1 MLLPPKIKVCGMRE
15 RTNIDSIAALAP
27 DYMGFIFYRKSPRY
41 IGEDYSPEN
50 IHHLSDEI
58 KKTGVFVNASEQEI
72 ANAVARY
79 ELNAVQLHGSESFEL
94 CLMVKQM
101 GVEVIKAF
109 QVDEDFDFSVLK
121 PYTEVCDF
129 FLFDTKTKAYGGSG
143 HKFDWSVL
151 DNYDNNKP
159 IFLSGG
165 ITQDDVADVM
175 KLKHLNIYAV
185 DINSRFEV
193 KPALKDVEKVDSF
206 IKELKNYKQ

>member
-50 IHHLSDEI
+50 IHHLSDDI

-72 ANAVARY
+72 SNAVARY

-121 PYTEVCDF
+121 PYTEVCDY
-129 FLFDTKTKAYGGSG
+129 FLFDTKTKAFGGSG
-143 HKFDWSVL
+143 HKFDWSVF
-151 DNYDNNKP
+151 NKYDNNKP

-165 ITQDDVADVM
+165 ITQDDVVDVM

-185 DINSRFEV
+185 DINSRFELE
-193 KPALKDVEKVDSF
+193 PALKDVEKVGSF
-206 IKELKNYKQ
+206 INELKNYKQ

>member
-1 MLLPPKIKVCGMRE
+1 MRE
-15 RTNIDSIAALAP
+15 RSNIDAIAALQP

-41 IGEDYSPEN
+41 IGEDYSPEI
-50 IHHLSDEI
+50 IHHLPDTI

-72 ANAVARY
+72 ADAVTRY

-109 QVDEDFDFSVLK
+109 QVDEEFDFSVLM
-121 PYTEVCDF
+121 PYTEVCDYY
-129 FLFDTKTKAYGGSG
+129 LFDTKTKGFGGSG

-151 DNYDNNKP
+151 NNYSNNKP

-175 KLKHLNIYAV
+175 NLKHLNIYAV
-185 DINSRFEV
+185 DINSRFEIE
-193 KPALKDVEKVDSF
+193 PALKDVEKVDSF